1 MLAALQAPLN
11 QQVLDEWAGIM
22 AAGAIRVSPLGCLRA
37 LIKRAQAGSFTPE
50 RALRVAQARAARQ
63 RMEAAQ
69 AQVMLPMPG
78 PIDEANPIV
87 QRLMTI
93 AQRKCRR

>member
-1 MLAALQAPLN
+1 MLAALQSPFN
-11 QQVLDEWAGIM
+11 QQVLDEWTGII
-22 AAGAIRVSPLGCLRA
+22 AAGAIRSSLLGCLRA
-37 LIKRAQAGSFTPE
+37 LIKCAQAVSFTPE
-50 RALRVAQARAARQ
+50 RALRVSQARKTRQ

-69 AQVMLPMPG
+69 AQVKLTMPG
-78 PIDEANPIV
+78 PIDEGNPIV